1 MTPQEKVILWL
12 PTNQLDYGEPA
23 DNIVEEDAGDAPV
36 PIERRSLQRSKT
48 PSPSPSTSIHSP
60 TSSTIDNDGKLKQQT
75 DENEKLEKRS
85 ESLKDHVN
93 DCVSPDEKDDDKK
106 PLTNVLRNSSA
117 SSKSVK
123 FDEDSIETVKQAA
136 SLNNTDEL
144 QE

>member
-36 PIERRSLQRSKT
+36 PTERRSLQRSKT

-60 TSSTIDNDGKLKQQT
+60 TSSTNDNDGKLKQQT
-75 DENEKLEKRS
+75 DENEKLEKSS

-93 DCVSPDEKDDDKK
+93 DCVSPDEKDNDKK

-136 SLNNTDEL
+136 SLNNTDEV

>member
-23 DNIVEEDAGDAPV
+23 GNIVEEGAGDAPV
-36 PIERRSLQRSKT
+36 PAERRSKT

-60 TSSTIDNDGKLKQQT
+60 TSSTIDNDGKSKQQT

-93 DCVSPDEKDDDKK
+93 DCVSPDEKDNDKK

-136 SLNNTDEL
+136 SLNNTDEV